1 MGEETMVVGVEKV
14 ILEEVLQD
22 LICYGSLNEFAH
34 FYQVG
39 NWSVVLS

>member
-1 MGEETMVVGVEKV
+1 MGEETMVVGVEEAV
-14 ILEEVLQD
+14 LEEVLQD
-22 LICYGSLNEFAH
+22 LICNGTLDEFAQ